1 MRAYVEER
9 DEVVRE
15 RSIVKIETGRK
26 NGKKVGRRREGKRRN
41 DFDGE
46 EKAEWESARN
56 GYLETAR
63 LLRGMRIEKVNGSER
78 ENSEG

>member
-1 MRAYVEER
+1 M
-9 DEVVRE
+9 VRE

-46 EKAEWESARN
+46 EKAEWE
-56 GYLETAR
+56 Y
-63 LLRGMRIEKVNGSER
+63 LRGTDIWKRHAFCVECASR
-78 ENSEG
+78 R